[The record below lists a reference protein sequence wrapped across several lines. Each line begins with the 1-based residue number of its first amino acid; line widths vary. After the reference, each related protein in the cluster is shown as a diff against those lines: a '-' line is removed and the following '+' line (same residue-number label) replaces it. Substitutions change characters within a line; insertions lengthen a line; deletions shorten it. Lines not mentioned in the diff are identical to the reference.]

1 MAVTTITTTAS
12 AVSKKGLCK
21 IESYKPEVKDSAA
34 LDVEWT
40 PYKGKYEHG
49 KTKIFAA
56 CLW

>member
-1 MAVTTITTTAS
+1 MAITTTTAS